1 MSRPLPQRM
10 YHFVMYNLSG
20 IQKGIQSYHSGIEYA
35 NAYGQDKNYLQWAN
49 VDKTVIILDGGGSG
63 NMLRLAEQLWGYGI
77 KHANFYEPDLNNAM
91 SAIAFL
97 VPENVYNFDFE
108 KYELGH
114 PAYGEAE
121 FRFSEFLRGFRL
133 ASN

>member
-1 MSRPLPQRM
+1 
-10 YHFVMYNLSG
+10 MYNLSG
-20 IQKGIQSYHSGIEYA
+20 IQKGIQSLHATVEYS
-35 NAYGQDKNYLQWAN
+35 NCYGQDKNYLQWSN
-49 VDKTVIILDGGGSG
+49 VDKTVIILDGGSSG
-63 NMLRLAEQLWGYGI
+63 DMLKLAEKLWGYDI

-97 VPENVYNFDFE
+97 VGENVYNFDIE

-114 PAYGEAE
+114 PMYGERE
-121 FRFSEFLRGFRL
+121 FQFSEFLKGFRL